1 MVKSLHSQCKGPEFD
16 PWSGNQIPHAATKS
30 SHAVKRNE
38 FESVLVEWMNLERMM
53 ILALSSTE
61 VFLLLSTL
69 FGP

>member
-38 FESVLVEWMNLERMM
+38 FESVLVEWMNLE
-53 ILALSSTE
+53 E
-61 VFLLLSTL
+61 
-69 FGP
+69 